1 MGLMVKPICWIGVAL
16 IPIQIPELAALK
28 WICGKLILD
37 LKLIPLIHVP
47 FPELIDAKELNV
59 ETMILVKDM
68 MGFAIKM
75 VVILLLI
82 VMEIKITGVKVLDLL
97 LIPKPKKLLL

>member
-1 MGLMVKPICWIGVAL
+1 M
-16 IPIQIPELAALK
+16 
-28 WICGKLILD
+28 
-37 LKLIPLIHVP
+37 
-47 FPELIDAKELNV
+47 
-59 ETMILVKDM
+59 ETTILVRDM
-68 MGFAIKM
+68 MEFVIKM

>member
-1 MGLMVKPICWIGVAL
+1 M
-16 IPIQIPELAALK
+16 
-28 WICGKLILD
+28 
-37 LKLIPLIHVP
+37 
-47 FPELIDAKELNV
+47 

-68 MGFAIKM
+68 MGFVIKM

-97 LIPKPKKLLL
+97 LTQKPKKLLL